1 MGCARRITHRG
12 CQSVW
17 QTSPRA
23 YLREQAPVE
32 SSFVRPGRH
41 LRQEDGAD
49 LLTELVVVDGLVGTG
64 ELLEDHGLADAAVTV
79 EQDAGHSR
87 ARWIPE

>member
-41 LRQEDGAD
+41 LRQQDGAD
-49 LLTELVVVDGLVGTG
+49 LLTELVVVDGSVGTG
-64 ELLEDHGLADAAVTV
+64 ELLEDHGLADAA
-79 EQDAGHSR
+79 QAPRRGCG
-87 ARWIPE
+87 